1 LRTWIRLT
9 FDLDPVDPKSGCAI
23 MLITSYLG
31 HYLYCRQYVNHCLAN
46 LNRAGTTNK
55 RVHFATLQDG
65 EKGKKMRSK
74 AAVKYAATKL
84 HEKVISPLANLSCSN
99 PF

>member
-1 LRTWIRLT
+1 M
-9 FDLDPVDPKSGCAI
+9 P
-23 MLITSYLG
+23 
-31 HYLYCRQYVNHCLAN
+31 LYCRQYVNHCLAN

-84 HEKVISPLANLSCSN
+84 HEKVIFPPTSFLFKFVLN
-99 PF
+99 PSSA

>member
-1 LRTWIRLT
+1 
-9 FDLDPVDPKSGCAI
+9 
-23 MLITSYLG
+23 M
-31 HYLYCRQYVNHCLAN
+31 NHCLAN

-84 HEKVISPLANLSCSN
+84 HEKVLVCFSPPPLSLPFSCSTRIDTVLYTSSSFLC
-99 PF
+99 PAVAVPVLVCRECC

>member
-1 LRTWIRLT
+1 
-9 FDLDPVDPKSGCAI
+9 
-23 MLITSYLG
+23 M
-31 HYLYCRQYVNHCLAN
+31 NHCLAN

-84 HEKVISPLANLSCSN
+84 HEKVIFPATSFLFKSVLNSFPPSPNFFQPGSQIHN
-99 PF
+99 KEF

>member
-1 LRTWIRLT
+1 
-9 FDLDPVDPKSGCAI
+9 
-23 MLITSYLG
+23 
-31 HYLYCRQYVNHCLAN
+31 VNHCLAN

-84 HEKVISPLANLSCSN
+84 HEKVISPCHFFLVQVRSKLFFAQSEFFHPGSQIRIKE
-99 PF
+99 F